1 MAKKRDLGG
10 MVCKIEPPE
19 LEVILVVSDEDGND
33 LMHDVETTISDDG
46 TPEVRVTVEGFRLDL
61 MPTNEGYQ
69 PTELVTGVIDTLLGA
84 TNSATEAL
92 KTLRSKLNERT

>member
-1 MAKKRDLGG
+1 MAKKRYSGG
-10 MVCKIEPPE
+10 RVCKIEPPE
-19 LEVILVVSDEDGND
+19 LEITLFINDEDGNA
-33 LMHDVETTISDDG
+33 LLHDVETTISDDG

-69 PTELVTGVIDTLLGA
+69 PTELVTGVIDSLLGA

>member
-1 MAKKRDLGG
+1 MAKNRDLGC

-33 LMHDVETTISDDG
+33 LMHNVKTTIRDDE
-46 TPEVRVTVEGFRLDL
+46 TPEIRVTVEGFRLDL

-69 PTELVTGVIDTLLGA
+69 PTELVTGVIDSLLGA
-84 TNSATEAL
+84 TNTATEAL

>member
-1 MAKKRDLGG
+1 MAKKRYPGG
-10 MVCKIEPPE
+10 RVCNIEPPE
-19 LEVILVVSDEDGND
+19 LEINLFINDEDGNA
-33 LMHDVETTISDDG
+33 LMHDVETTISDYG
-46 TPEVRVTVEGFRLDL
+46 TPEVRVTVEGLRLDL

-69 PTELVTGVIDTLLGA
+69 PTELVTGVIDSLLGA

>member
-1 MAKKRDLGG
+1 MAKKRYSGG
-10 MVCKIEPPE
+10 RVCYIEPPN
-19 LEVILVVSDEDGND
+19 LEITLFINDEDGNA
-33 LMHDVETTISDDG
+33 LMHDVQTTVGDDG
-46 TPEVRVTVEGFRLDL
+46 TPEVTVTVEGFRLDL

-69 PTELVTGVIDTLLGA
+69 PTELVTGVIDSLLGA